1 MPEDAGETVEG
12 GIGGMQEGVFP
23 EVGGGE
29 GMALDAQGGLED
41 AYTVAVEVDSQV
53 ELNGFDAEAEKAMS
67 DNVDKGGDMEMCGA
81 LATTGIRSGVVT
93 VC

>member
-29 GMALDAQGGLED
+29 GMAFAAQGGLED
-41 AYTVAVEVDSQV
+41 AFPVAVEVDAEV
-53 ELNGFDAEAEKAMS
+53 ELFGLDAEAELVVS
-67 DNVDKGGDMEMCGA
+67 VHVVEGGDMEIFGA
-81 LATTGIRSGVVT
+81 LALPGMGRGGV
-93 VC
+93 